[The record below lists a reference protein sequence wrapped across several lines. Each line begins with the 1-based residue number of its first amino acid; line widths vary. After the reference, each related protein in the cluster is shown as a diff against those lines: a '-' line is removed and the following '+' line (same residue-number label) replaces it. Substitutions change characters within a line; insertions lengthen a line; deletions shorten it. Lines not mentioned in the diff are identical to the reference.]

1 MNVSVL
7 LDTSFLI
14 SLVDENRTNHAIAAQ
29 YYRFTMEQR
38 IPMYFSA
45 IAAAE
50 FAIKQPITDLPL
62 RNFRELH
69 FNIPHGVK
77 AALLMNALGK
87 RDDGDNRVAVLND
100 IKLIAQAVHE
110 KIPFIITEDASS
122 LFKYCERLR
131 NLEVLDV
138 RAIKLI
144 DGFNPSVFRED
155 DQQGELNL
163 SDPEF
168 GSW

>member
-1 MNVSVL
+1 M
-7 LDTSFLI
+7 
-14 SLVDENRTNHAIAAQ
+14 A
-29 YYRFTMEQR
+29 EQR

-62 RNFRELH
+62 RNFRDLQ

-77 AALLMNALGK
+77 TALLMNALGK
-87 RDDGDNRVAVLND
+87 RDDNDNRVTVFND
-100 IKLIAQAVHE
+100 IKLIAQATHE

-131 NLEVLDV
+131 TSKVLEV

-144 DGFNPSVFRED
+144 DGFDPRVLYED
-155 DQQGELNL
+155 DQQGKLNL